1 MPATDILLAVH
12 GGAGN
17 FPKRALSSARRE
29 AFEAGLTDAL
39 VCGWRVLK
47 KSGSALNAVTEAVC
61 NLEDNESFNAG
72 RGSVLS
78 ANGRVELSA
87 SVMNGADLSA
97 GAMVGLRK
105 TKNPI
110 RAARLLLEH
119 PHGLLFGAEAEK
131 LAADHGL
138 DMKTAKYFVTDR
150 RASQW
155 RKRKGTSAFTL
166 DHESEG
172 AHGTVGAVARD
183 RRGNLAAATSTGGM
197 TNQMPGRVGDTP
209 IVGAGTW
216 ADNKVCALSAT
227 GKGDAFARIA
237 FARRVADLID
247 VGKLKPAT
255 AAARALKE
263 VKAVGGDGGCILI
276 AKTGTCS
283 MPFNSTHMLR
293 GWIGRDGKAHVAIG
307 PREDR
312 VTDRQR

>member
-29 AFEAGLTDAL
+29 AYEQGLADAL
-39 VCGWRVLK
+39 LYGWRVLK
-47 KSGSALNAVTEAVC
+47 KGGSALNAVTDAVC
-61 NLEDNESFNAG
+61 CLEDNELFNAG

-110 RAARLLLEH
+110 RAARLLLDH
-119 PHGLLFGAEAEK
+119 PHGLLFGTEAEK

-150 RASQW
+150 RATQW
-155 RKRKGTSAFTL
+155 RKRKGTGAIAL
-166 DHESEG
+166 DHESED
-172 AHGTVGAVARD
+172 ARGTVGAVARD

-216 ADNKVCALSAT
+216 ADNKICALSAT

-247 VGKLKPAT
+247 IGKVKPA
-255 AAARALKE
+255 AAAVRALKE
-263 VKAVGGDGGCILI
+263 VKAMGGDGGCILVT
-276 AKTGTCS
+276 KSGTCS

-293 GWIGRDGKAHVAIG
+293 GWIGRDGKAHVAIAPDEG
-307 PREDR
+307 R
-312 VTDRQR
+312 VVAHGR